1 MRARRAARSMPHDI
15 SLSINKGAAMA
26 RTAIFIYGI
35 VCYVVFFIVFL
46 YAIGFIGG
54 FLTPTLLDGP
64 PRTPLIAALAVDLSL
79 LAAFAL
85 QHSGMARPAFKRWW
99 TRIVPQ
105 EAERSTYVLLSSLAL
120 ALLFV
125 FWEPIGGVIWS
136 TTGVLRS
143 GLIGL
148 YLAGWAL
155 LLYSTFLI
163 DHFDLFGL
171 KQVWRRLGNKT
182 YRAPAFRTPTLY
194 KLVRHP
200 LYVGW
205 LVIFWSAPIMTAA
218 HLLFAFGCTAYIL
231 IAIRWEERDL
241 EAAFGNTYADY
252 RARTPMLIPRLRAAR
267 SGVGKV
273 SKA

>member
-1 MRARRAARSMPHDI
+1 MSRI
-15 SLSINKGAAMA
+15 
-26 RTAIFIYGI
+26 AIFVYG
-35 VCYVVFFIVFL
+35 VVSYLIFFGVFL
-46 YAIGFIGG
+46 YAIGFIGR
-54 FLTPTLLDGP
+54 FLTPTLLDGVP
-64 PRTPLIAALAVDLSL
+64 HASLAKALTVDLGL

-120 ALLFV
+120 AALFV
-125 FWEPIGGVIWS
+125 FWEPIGGLIWS
-136 TTGVLRS
+136 VSGVARAAV
-143 GLIGL
+143 IGL
-148 YLAGWAL
+148 YLVGWIL
-155 LLYSTFLI
+155 LLYTTFLI

-171 KQVWRRLGNKT
+171 KQVWRRLGNKI

-205 LVIFWSAPIMTAA
+205 LVIFWSAPTMTAA
-218 HLLFAFGCTAYIL
+218 HLLFALACTAYIL

-241 EAAFGNTYADY
+241 VAAFGNTYSDY
-252 RARTPMLIPRLRAAR
+252 QARTPMLIPRLRSPRAR
-267 SGVGKV
+267 MGKLTD
-273 SKA
+273 A

>member
-1 MRARRAARSMPHDI
+1 MSRV
-15 SLSINKGAAMA
+15 
-26 RTAIFIYGI
+26 AIFVYG
-35 VCYVVFFIVFL
+35 VLCYLIFFAVFL

-54 FLTPTLLDGP
+54 FFSPTLLDGVP
-64 PRTPLIAALAVDLSL
+64 QAPLGIALVVDLSL
-79 LAAFAL
+79 LGAFAL
-85 QHSGMARPAFKRWW
+85 QHSGMARPGFKRWW

-125 FWEPIGGVIWS
+125 YWEPIGGVIWRVAG
-136 TTGVLRS
+136 TARAAI
-143 GLIGL
+143 IGL
-148 YLAGWAL
+148 YLLGWVL
-155 LLYSTFLI
+155 LLYTTFLI

-171 KQVWRRLGNKT
+171 KQVWRRLSNKS

-205 LVIFWSAPIMTAA
+205 LVIFWAAPTMTAA
-218 HLLFAFGCTAYIL
+218 HLLFAVGCTAYIL

-241 EAAFGNTYADY
+241 VAAFGNTYSDY
-252 RARTPMLIPRLRAAR
+252 QARTPMLVPRLRTMR
-267 SGVGKV
+267 SGAAKLND
-273 SKA
+273 A